1 MKLTKLSA
9 RLQQIADRLPVGC
22 RLADIGSDH
31 ALLPVYAV
39 QSGVALYAVAG
50 EVNEGPYEAASR
62 QVAEAGLNI
71 KVHVRKGDGLAVIVK
86 GEVDTITI
94 AGMGGALIASILSAG
109 ADKLDGVNR
118 LVLQPNVGEDIVRRW
133 LLDHNWFLLEE
144 SILEED
150 GKIYEIITA
159 VSEPEAAALNELL
172 YQERKLPGGAVLTKE
187 LLLMMGPRLTQ
198 QPTNVLITK
207 WESELDKLNKIRKSV
222 ASSNQEASREK
233 EQQLAGLSHQLKE
246 VLTCLQKVKP

>member
-62 QVAEAGLNI
+62 QVAEAGLNS
-71 KVHVRKGDGLAVIVK
+71 KVHVRRGDGLAVIVK

-172 YQERKLPGGAVLTKE
+172 YQERELPGGAVLTKE

-233 EQQLAGLSHQLKE
+233 EQQLADLSHQLKE